1 MSEPKNKIT
10 LPPIYKD
17 TLVRHIFPSVKSVVS
32 LRNTDTVSDCLWR
45 LTKEQLISA
54 PVFDEKGKIIGI
66 VDVLDFCL
74 FAIGMFPKEVNLENL
89 TEEQVE
95 QVVSVGQKFQN
106 SPVEDVLQLSYALKE
121 HQHVFYV
128 TRDTPISRLL
138 ELFYGGVHRVAVTSA
153 SDEESAE
160 KGLLLNVISQSDL
173 LGVFAQTLP
182 LMDKEA
188 RNKTVKDLQL
198 GTRDLVTASHKKR
211 AIDVLYKMN
220 KWISKPIISAVPIVD
235 DNGALVGTFSASNLK
250 GITPSSFA
258 NLLLPVL
265 QYLKWQ
271 PETSFLASMQNAK
284 SLHPVTVTEWSTFE
298 EVVLK
303 LAATRVH
310 RLWIVDDD
318 NKPIGVISLGDV
330 FRVFLPY

>member
-1 MSEPKNKIT
+1 
-10 LPPIYKD
+10 LPAIFKD
-17 TLVRHIFPSVKSVVS
+17 ALVRNLFPFVKSVVS
-32 LRNTDTVSDCLWR
+32 LRNTDTVSDCIWR
-45 LTKEQLISA
+45 LTKEQIISA
-54 PVFDEKGKIIGI
+54 PVFNEQGKIVGI

-74 FAIGMFPKEVNLENL
+74 FAIGLFPKEVNLESL

-95 QVVSVGQKFQN
+95 QVVAVGQKFQT

-128 TRDTPISRLL
+128 TRDTSLPRLL
-138 ELFYGGVHRVAVTSA
+138 ELFYGGVHRVAVTSS
-153 SDEESAE
+153 SDEETAE

-173 LGVFAQTLP
+173 LDIFAQSLP
-182 LMDKEA
+182 LLDKTA

-198 GTRDLVTASHKKR
+198 GSRDIVTASHKKR

-235 DNGALVGTFSASNLK
+235 DNGALVATFSASNLK

-258 NLLLPVL
+258 NLLLPVV

-271 PETSFLASMQNAK
+271 PETTFLGSLQNAK
-284 SLHPVTVTEWSTFE
+284 SLNPITVTEWSTFE
-298 EVVLK
+298 EVVFK

-310 RLWIVDDD
+310 RLWVVDDD